1 MSAPVKGLGHEV
13 KRLLMRTRRK
23 VYSLRAF
30 VPGLRERHRL
40 EAMVGPLG
48 YWDKLRQYHLNLLCS
63 NGLRPEHTL
72 LDIGCGPL
80 QGGIAIIRHL
90 NRGGYTGIDI
100 DPVRIETARAQIA
113 KHKLAAKEPLLFT
126 SGSFGEEELDGLTFD
141 FMWASQILYYFDDA
155 VLARLLAMIRRRL
168 RRNGKFLGDTFT
180 PDHYEFTNPEHP
192 GSYVRHTYESLSR
205 LAAQHGLVVRR
216 LGTIGDYGYPKR
228 LSLRTN
234 PLFEV
239 THAGS
244 SRAPG

>member
-1 MSAPVKGLGHEV
+1 
-13 KRLLMRTRRK
+13 MRARREL
-23 VYSLRAF
+23 YGLRAF

-48 YWDKLRQYHLNLLCS
+48 YWNQLRRYHLRLLCA
-63 NGLRPEHTL
+63 NGLRPGHTL

-80 QGGIAIIRHL
+80 QGGIAFIRYL

-100 DPVRIETARAQIA
+100 DPVRVDTARSQIA
-113 KHKLAAKEPLLFT
+113 QHKLAGKEPRVFV
-126 SGSFGEEELDGLTFD
+126 SSSFGDDELEDSTFD
-141 FMWASQILYYFDDA
+141 YVWASQILYYFGA
-155 VLARLLAMIRRRL
+155 AAMARLFAMTQRRL
-168 RRNGKFLGDTFT
+168 KRDGKFLGDTFA

-192 GSYVRHTYESLSR
+192 GRYVRHTYESLST
-205 LAAQHGLVVRR
+205 LAAQHGLAVRR
-216 LGTIGDYGYPKR
+216 LGIIGDYEYPKR

-244 SRAPG
+244 AATPG